1 MSPPDEKVRG
11 KIDIKISFD
20 IFDLMWVEPDHE
32 RDMAIRK
39 QFPNYPFPSYLG
51 IKIDKLGYGTARLA
65 MRFQNE
71 LTQGAGL
78 IHGGAITSL
87 CDTSVG
93 VALFTMIDDGD
104 KILTAELKINF
115 ISPAD
120 SDIFSEAKIIHKG
133 RRTAVGEV
141 DVIKGDDTL
150 VAKALITYYVFR
162 D

>member
-1 MSPPDEKVRG
+1 M
-11 KIDIKISFD
+11 ISFD
-20 IFDLMWVEPDHE
+20 IFGYMAADLKHE
-32 RDMAIRK
+32 REMAIRDL
-39 QFPNYPFPSYLG
+39 FPNYPFPTYLG
-51 IKIDKLGYGTARLA
+51 MKIDKLGYGTARLA

-71 LTQGAGL
+71 LTQGMGV

-87 CDTSVG
+87 CDTSAG
-93 VALFTMIDDGD
+93 VALCTMIDEGD
-104 KILTAELKINF
+104 KILTVELKINF

-133 RRTAVGEV
+133 QRTAVGEV
-141 DVIKGDDTL
+141 DVIKSDGTL